1 MKKLLTSMALTIFAT
16 TANAAINTIVIEEL
30 MQKPLQLSEKQIN
43 RISVKDG
50 IVSSIIANP
59 SKFNIQIDETLG
71 QAFVTLFE
79 PIEDPEGFTVVT
91 DSGYT
96 QDFLVTSALGEPII
110 TYLTE
115 PVEEEELFRQVLD
128 FRGFYDI
135 YHGRSLE
142 GFIKRILHR
151 DESLEVGE
159 LLPYIQDVTVYSGDF
174 EDIYV
179 ITLRNHSRRR
189 VPVDFSEF
197 NDLSWFFSPVAELKP
212 KETSKII
219 ISKARH

>member
-1 MKKLLTSMALTIFAT
+1 MKKLLTAMALTIFAT
-16 TANAAINTIVIEEL
+16 TANAAINTIAIEEL

-79 PIEDPEGFTVVT
+79 PIEEPEGFTVIT

-96 QDFLVTSALGEPII
+96 QDFLVTSALVEPII

-115 PVEEEELFRQVLD
+115 PVEKEDLFRQVLD

-142 GFIKRILHR
+142 GFIKRILRR

-159 LLPYIQDVTVYSGDF
+159 LLPYIQDG
-174 EDIYV
+174 V
-179 ITLRNHSRRR
+179 ICTTPRN
-189 VPVDFSEF
+189 VPIQI
-197 NDLSWFFSPVAELKP
+197 LVA
-212 KETSKII
+212 S
-219 ISKARH
+219 

>member
-1 MKKLLTSMALTIFAT
+1 MKKLLTAMALTIFAT
-16 TANAAINTIVIEEL
+16 TANAAINTIAIEEL

-79 PIEDPEGFTVVT
+79 AIEEPEGFTVIT

-115 PVEEEELFRQVLD
+115 PVEKEGLFRQVLD

-142 GFIKRILHR
+142 GFIKRILRR

-174 EDIYV
+174 EEIYV
-179 ITLRNHSRRR
+179 ITLRNHSRRA
-189 VPVDFSEF
+189 VPVDFSGF
-197 NDLSWFFSPVAELKP
+197 SHANWFFSPVDELKP
-212 KETSKII
+212 KETSKVI